1 VTASGGTLAERVEAR
16 LPGHEPA
23 SPPWGS
29 RTVGDAPDLR
39 RRLPAE
45 PADAD
50 VLAVVLG
57 AGGSFGPDVVRALSY
72 RRVAAVV
79 GADVQLTYRVPGA
92 VYRAVDLANPD
103 AVRGFVA
110 DVWDVAAALGL
121 RPSLVMDLATVQ
133 TTPTTDVD
141 RGGLE
146 VGKRALVEALTGAPG
161 DVTLFHMSTAEVYGA
176 PPGAPYRENHP
187 KAPFNAYGREKLAEE
202 QAVLAGDGRPTR
214 GGTLRVVA
222 LRSWTICMVETD
234 ADGRVVE
241 ARNYNDPIVYVSQR
255 LARAGVRVP
264 VVDPALRGTF
274 HLGEEVAE
282 VAVVL
287 ATEPADSPVW
297 GRAFNVTGRAR
308 GDPRRALRG
317 VHRVRAAGGPSLVVR
332 PGASR
337 SAVGTAAAAAAHRPG
352 GRPRARRR
360 GDGCPRHGGPVAVPL
375 PLHRPRCQRAAAG
388 RRPSAERPAGRQHA
402 RGDPAAVP
410 GVPRRRVGCGQPA
423 PIRPVLTAPWGHG
436 GPGGCAG

>member
-1 VTASGGTLAERVEAR
+1 MTTSGGTLAERVEAT
-16 LPGHEPA
+16 LPGDEPA
-23 SPPWGS
+23 SPAWGS
-29 RTVGDAPDLR
+29 RAVGDAPDLR
-39 RRLPAE
+39 RRLTAQ
-45 PADAD
+45 PADGD

-72 RRVAAVV
+72 RGVAAVV

-110 DVWDVAAALGL
+110 DVGDVAAALGL

-161 DVTLFHMSTAEVYGA
+161 DVALFHMSTAEVYGA
-176 PPGAPYRENHP
+176 PPGAPYREDHP

-234 ADGRVVE
+234 TDGRVVE

-297 GRAFNVTGRAR
+297 GRAFNVTGRPAGHGEIRDVLYEVFTEFGLPADRPWWSGPAR
-308 GDPRRALRG
+308 VALRSGRLPRRLLTGLAAVLERAGGAMGARDMAARLPFLYRSTDLDASALRQ
-317 VHRVRAAGGPSLVVR
+317 
-332 PGASR
+332 
-337 SAVGTAAAAAAHRPG
+337 AVGHRLSDPQG
-352 GRPRARRR
+352 GSTLEATRRLCLGFR
-360 GDGCPRHGGPVAVPL
+360 DGGSDAVN
-375 PLHRPRCQRAAAG
+375 QR
-388 RRPSAERPAGRQHA
+388 RY
-402 RGDPAAVP
+402 D
-410 GVPRRRVGCGQPA
+410 
-423 PIRPVLTAPWGHG
+423 LY
-436 GPGGCAG
+436 